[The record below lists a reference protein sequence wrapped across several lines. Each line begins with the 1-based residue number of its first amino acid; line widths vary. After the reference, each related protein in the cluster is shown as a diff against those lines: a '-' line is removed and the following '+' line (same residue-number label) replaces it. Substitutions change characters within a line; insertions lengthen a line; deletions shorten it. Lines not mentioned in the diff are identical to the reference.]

1 MAGEYGGG
9 AFVIVYLFT
18 VLFVGFSV
26 LASEI
31 AIGYLGKSDAV
42 NSFKVLRPEKSKIK
56 WEISG
61 FAAFTGLIIMT
72 FYSVVIGWIL
82 YYLVNALYFSPQSI
96 EEAKEHFEDLTKN
109 KIWFTIFFHSITAIL
124 VGFVVT
130 KGIKKGIE
138 ATNKIFMPL
147 LVIII
152 AGLLTYASTLDGF
165 GKSLSFMFSF
175 DFSKLNSEAIIQ
187 AVGHSF
193 FTLSVGMAVLL
204 TYASSLPKDTNIFKA
219 TFYIVFLDT
228 FIAILSGIMLY
239 TFVFE
244 FGQEVASGPGLVFI
258 SIPVVFAQMG
268 MLGTVFAI
276 LFFLALAFAGFTSA
290 ISLVE
295 PSVMYAIDKFKISR
309 KNATVIMVSIFFLI
323 GVLVI
328 LSDSLEYKEM
338 LTIFNLSL
346 FNLLDKLT
354 TNILLPLGA
363 LSIAIFVGFV
373 IPKQKL
379 HEVMSRYVPIW
390 FFNIWYFS
398 IRYIAIIAITFTLL
412 NLIGVIKI

>member
-1 MAGEYGGG
+1 
-9 AFVIVYLFT
+9 
-18 VLFVGFSV
+18 
-26 LASEI
+26 
-31 AIGYLGKSDAV
+31 
-42 NSFKVLRPEKSKIK
+42 
-56 WEISG
+56 
-61 FAAFTGLIIMT
+61 
-72 FYSVVIGWIL
+72 
-82 YYLVNALYFSPQSI
+82 
-96 EEAKEHFEDLTKN
+96 
-109 KIWFTIFFHSITAIL
+109 
-124 VGFVVT
+124 
-130 KGIKKGIE
+130 
-138 ATNKIFMPL
+138 
-147 LVIII
+147 
-152 AGLLTYASTLDGF
+152 
-165 GKSLSFMFSF
+165 
-175 DFSKLNSEAIIQ
+175 
-187 AVGHSF
+187 
-193 FTLSVGMAVLL
+193 
-204 TYASSLPKDTNIFKA
+204 
-219 TFYIVFLDT
+219 
-228 FIAILSGIMLY
+228 
-239 TFVFE
+239 
-244 FGQEVASGPGLVFI
+244 
-258 SIPVVFAQMG
+258 MG